1 MAALLTKRCF
11 APTIPLR
18 NRLTPYLRTRLSD
31 FTFFLSVVPFGEGNG
46 NPLQYSFLE
55 NPMDGGGNDADMVD
69 KNKCCTLCNMSF
81 TSAVVADSH
90 YQGKIHAKRL
100 KLLLGEKTPLKTT
113 EVTKNFFRRLSS
125 HRAEI
130 LPLSFHEDRLL
141 EQDLHGSKD
150 VT

>member
-1 MAALLTKRCF
+1 MCSHPLWPLFFCRWLIFTHLRCSHCL
-11 APTIPLR
+11 A
-18 NRLTPYLRTRLSD
+18 
-31 FTFFLSVVPFGEGNG
+31 VV
-46 NPLQYSFLE
+46 YSFLE